1 MCAILSV
8 YVSTSA
14 VELTVQGIEE
24 TTELQSQGNKK
35 FPAAPTITKPV
46 KFIMCNIINHSAVKI
61 LDWKQIKSHH
71 CHIFKEIRYVT
82 FG

>member
-1 MCAILSV
+1 MCVILSV

-14 VELTVQGIEE
+14 VELIVQTTEE
-24 TTELQSQGNKK
+24 TTEFQSQGNKK

-46 KFIMCNIINHSAVKI
+46 KFIIYNIMNHSAIKI
-61 LDWKQIKSHH
+61 LAEKQLKSHH